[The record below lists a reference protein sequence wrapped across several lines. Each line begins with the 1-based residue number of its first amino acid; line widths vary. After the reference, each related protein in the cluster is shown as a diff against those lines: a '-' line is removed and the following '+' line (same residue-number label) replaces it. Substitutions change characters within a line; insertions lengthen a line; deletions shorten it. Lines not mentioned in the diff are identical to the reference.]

1 MEEGPAAEKKLVP
14 LRAVRKSITSHRGI
28 YYVSLTAAGPLLLHP
43 EGKLSPAW
51 DSLYWTHSGMPSRL
65 FPIWLLMNI
74 LYAWFDDCVSYI
86 PVSVLKHHDLQNNYL
101 GLKFHRIR
109 VMMVEER
116 QQVAVMATEAE
127 SDGSH
132 LESQARD

>member
-1 MEEGPAAEKKLVP
+1 
-14 LRAVRKSITSHRGI
+14 
-28 YYVSLTAAGPLLLHP
+28 
-43 EGKLSPAW
+43 
-51 DSLYWTHSGMPSRL
+51 
-65 FPIWLLMNI
+65 MNI

-86 PVSVLKHHDLQNNYL
+86 PVSVLKRHDLQNNYL
-101 GLKFHRIR
+101 GRKFHRIR
-109 VMMVEER
+109 VMVAEER